1 MRLASLCD
9 GIGSAHLAAR
19 SMGWTSVASSEI
31 DPVCIAVVSHHFP
44 EVEHLGDMR
53 VPETLRRIKDLA
65 PNVVMSSTPCQAFS
79 TNGLRRSLDDDR
91 GNLTLAMVRFFHEAR
106 PEWLIWE
113 NVLGVLSTKD
123 NAFGHLLGGLLGL
136 DHPVEEPVGGWANV
150 GAASGSECRL
160 AWRVV
165 DSQGFVPQRRRR
177 LFLVA
182 TRGTRDPVEVLFE
195 TASAAPDIE
204 SVIDWTVAAANDPD
218 LPLVFDWQAAGAG
231 NDRSFRGLSRRWLVR
246 APGLVGTLNT
256 CRVDAMLVD
265 GVIRKVTTDEAQSL
279 MGLPVGYLDAVRWK
293 GKPITVGKMH
303 ALCGNSIVVPILEWI
318 FGRIEAHEVV
328 TLAESEI
335 DVGGGARDRLTC
347 RAPCGRPADP
357 RGGPLLTGV
366 AASFVRPV
374 AR

>member
-19 SMGWTSVASSEI
+19 SVGWTSVASSEI
-31 DPVCIAVVSHHFP
+31 DPVCNAVVAHHFP
-44 EVEHLGDMR
+44 QVEHVGDMR
-53 VPETLRRIKDLA
+53 LPATLERIKDLA

-91 GNLTLAMVRFFHEAR
+91 GNLTLAMVTFFHEAK
-106 PEWLIWE
+106 PDWLVWE

-123 NAFGHLLGGLLGL
+123 NAFGHLIGGLLGSEG
-136 DHPVEEPVGGWANV
+136 PVEEPHGGWPNV
-150 GAASGSECRL
+150 GAAQGNGCRL

-182 TRGTRDPVEVLFE
+182 TRGERDPVEVLFD
-195 TASAAPDIE
+195 AAAAAP
-204 SVIDWTVAAANDPD
+204 SVERVIVWNATAVSDPD
-218 LPLVFDWQAAGAG
+218 LPIVFDWQAAGAG
-231 NDRSFRGLSRRWLVR
+231 NDKSFRGLSRRWLVR

-265 GVIRKVTTDEAQSL
+265 GVVRKITTGEAQSL
-279 MGLPVGYLDAVRWK
+279 MGLPSGYLDAVTWK
-293 GKPITVGKMH
+293 GKPISAGKMH

-318 FGRIEAHEVV
+318 FGRIAAYDIGTLPEV
-328 TLAESEI
+328 
-335 DVGGGARDRLTC
+335 
-347 RAPCGRPADP
+347 DP
-357 RGGPLLTGV
+357 SS
-366 AASFVRPV
+366 A
-374 AR
+374 